1 MGLMCTKMSN
11 QTLLTMIA
19 ALACI
24 FSGLWI
30 EGMAGVGAAIL
41 ILQLFAYYGDA
52 VEKEGGV

>member
-1 MGLMCTKMSN
+1 MKAMNN
-11 QTLLTMIA
+11 QTLLTVIA
-19 ALACI
+19 ALVCI
-24 FSGLWI
+24 ISGLWI

>member
-1 MGLMCTKMSN
+1 MKAMSN
-11 QTLLTMIA
+11 VTLLSLIA
-19 ALACI
+19 SLACFI
-24 FSGLWI
+24 ADLWI